1 MMHMKTLFAKSV
13 LVSLELAAAAAADAV
28 IHKKILGSGITKLI
42 ISKEK
47 MRDLLQMVKSVED
60 FGLLIKSY

>member
-1 MMHMKTLFAKSV
+1 MTHMKTLFAKSV
-13 LVSLELAAAAAADAV
+13 LVSLELAAAAADAV
-28 IHKKILGSGITKLI
+28 IHKKILRSGITKPI

-47 MRDLLQMVKSVED
+47 MRDLLQIVKSLED

>member
-1 MMHMKTLFAKSV
+1 MTHMKTLFAKSV
-13 LVSLELAAAAAADAV
+13 LVSLELAAAADAV
-28 IHKKILGSGITKLI
+28 IHKKILRSGITKPI

-47 MRDLLQMVKSVED
+47 MRDLLQIVKSLED

>member
-1 MMHMKTLFAKSV
+1 MTHMKTLFPKSV
-13 LVSLELAAAAAADAV
+13 LVSLELAAAAADAV
-28 IHKKILGSGITKLI
+28 IHKKILRSGITKPI

-47 MRDLLQMVKSVED
+47 MRDLLQIVKSLED

>member
-1 MMHMKTLFAKSV
+1 M
-13 LVSLELAAAAAADAV
+13 LVSLELAAAAADTV
-28 IHKKILGSGITKLI
+28 IHKKILRSGITKPI

-47 MRDLLQMVKSVED
+47 MRDLLQIVKSLED

>member
-1 MMHMKTLFAKSV
+1 MKTLFAKSV
-13 LVSLELAAAAAADAV
+13 LVSLELAAAAADAV

>member
-1 MMHMKTLFAKSV
+1 M
-13 LVSLELAAAAAADAV
+13 LVSLELAAAAADAV
-28 IHKKILGSGITKLI
+28 IHKKILGSGITKPI

-47 MRDLLQMVKSVED
+47 MRDLLQMVKSLKD